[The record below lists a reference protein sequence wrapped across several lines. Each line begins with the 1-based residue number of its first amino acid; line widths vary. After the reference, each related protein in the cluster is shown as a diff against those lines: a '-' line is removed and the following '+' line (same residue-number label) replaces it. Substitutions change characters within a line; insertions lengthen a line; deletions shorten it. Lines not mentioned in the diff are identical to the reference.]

1 MTAALL
7 ATETLKLRTLVLPLA
22 VLAVGAVG
30 SAVIGWAG
38 VRIAAG
44 TGETP
49 TLAEL
54 AVAPSQPLWFL
65 AVVVAVLATAG
76 EFQHGTLAATL
87 LQVPRR
93 GRVLVSK
100 AAVAAGYGAVLAA
113 LGAAVAMFTGAVAM
127 LVSGGQV
134 TAGSG
139 LVQGIAGGVVVAG
152 LWAVLAVGL
161 GALVR
166 NSTVA
171 LVAVLLWKFVVE
183 ELIPIVTRTQEV
195 QPWLPSGA
203 ADAVL
208 SGDEA
213 SGLSPAAG
221 GLLFA
226 GYTAAIVLAGA
237 LVFIRR
243 DPA

>member
-1 MTAALL
+1 MTGLL

-22 VLAVGAVG
+22 VLVIGAVG
-30 SAVIGWAG
+30 SATIGYAG
-38 VRIAAG
+38 VQIAAG
-44 TGETP
+44 NGETP

-65 AVVVAVLATAG
+65 AVIVAVLATAG
-76 EFQHGTLAATL
+76 EFQHGTVVVTL

-93 GRVLVSK
+93 GRVLVAK
-100 AAVAAGYGAVLAA
+100 ATVAAGYGAVLAA
-113 LGAAVAMFTGAVAM
+113 LGAAVAMLTGAVAV

-139 LVQGIAGGVVVAG
+139 LVQGIAGCVVLAG

-166 NSTVA
+166 SSTVA

-203 ADAVL
+203 ANAVL
-208 SGDEA
+208 KGDEA
-213 SGLSPAAG
+213 SVLSPAAG

-237 LVFIRR
+237 MTFIRR

>member
-1 MTAALL
+1 MTALL

-38 VRIAAG
+38 VQIAAG
-44 TGETP
+44 NGETP

-65 AVVVAVLATAG
+65 AVIVAVLATAG

-93 GRVLVSK
+93 GGVLAAK
-100 AAVAAGYGAVLAA
+100 AVVAAAYGAVLAA
-113 LGAAVAMFTGAVAM
+113 LGAAVAMLTGAVAI
-127 LVSGGQV
+127 LLSGGQV
-134 TAGSG
+134 TVGSG
-139 LVQGIAGGVVVAG
+139 LVRGIAGGLVLAG

-166 NSTVA
+166 SSTVA
-171 LVAVLLWKFVVE
+171 LVAVLVWKFVVE

-208 SGDEA
+208 SGDNA
-213 SGLSPAAG
+213 SGLSPAVG
-221 GLLFA
+221 GLVFA

>member
-1 MTAALL
+1 MTGLL
-7 ATETLKLRTLVLPLA
+7 ATEILKLRTLVLPVAL
-22 VLAVGAVG
+22 VAVGAVG
-30 SAVIGWAG
+30 SATIGYAG
-38 VRIAAG
+38 VQIAASN
-44 TGETP
+44 GETP

-65 AVVVAVLATAG
+65 AVTVAVLATAG
-76 EFQHGTLAATL
+76 EFQHGTVVATL

-93 GRVLVSK
+93 GRVLVAK
-100 AAVAAGYGAVLAA
+100 ATVGAGYGAVLAA
-113 LGAAVAMFTGAVAM
+113 LGAAVAMLTGAVAV

-134 TAGSG
+134 TTGSG
-139 LVQGIAGGVVVAG
+139 LVRGIAGGVVLAG

-166 NSTVA
+166 SSTVA
-171 LVAVLLWKFVVE
+171 LVAVLAWKFVVE
-183 ELIPIVTRTQEV
+183 EIIPIVTRIEEV
-195 QPWLPSGA
+195 RPWLPSGA

-208 SGDEA
+208 SRDEA
-213 SGLSPAAG
+213 SGLDPAVG
-221 GLLFA
+221 GLRFA

-243 DPA
+243 DPS